1 MKNWWLALVV
11 VAGCAAENKP
21 DLDAT
26 GTVQAQM
33 TYGGGNC
40 AKTGSE
46 PFVMFLAKQDQYGSY
61 TITQS
66 AVGQEIGGNVV
77 CGSVYCE
84 IMFFK
89 SWDNNNYDSFHVDGT
104 LTLDGNDMSITG
116 NGTYSVFGSATGSC
130 EQVVTYAGTL
140 Q

>member
-1 MKNWWLALVV
+1 MKNWWLV
-11 VAGCAAENKP
+11 VALAGCVSSSDKP

-26 GTVQAQM
+26 GTVQTTM

-40 AKTGSE
+40 AKSGSE
-46 PFVMFLAKQDQYGSY
+46 PFVMYLAKQDQWNY

-66 AVGQEIGGNVV
+66 AVGQSINGNVV

-84 IMFFK
+84 IDFFK
-89 SWDNNNYDSFHVDGT
+89 TWDNNNYDSFHLDGN
-104 LTLDGNDMSITG
+104 LTLDGNDMSIKG
-116 NGTYSVFGSATGSC
+116 NGKYSVFGGSSGSC

-140 Q
+140 K

>member
-1 MKNWWLALVV
+1 MKNWWIAAVV
-11 VAGCAAENKP
+11 LAGCAGEPKE

-26 GTVQAQM
+26 GTVQTTL

-40 AKTGSE
+40 AKSGTE
-46 PFVMFLAKQDQYGSY
+46 PFVIFLAKQDSWNY

-66 AVGQEIGGNVV
+66 AVGQSINGNVV

-84 IMFFK
+84 IDFFK
-89 SWDNNNYDSFHVDGT
+89 TWQNNNQDSLSLDGN
-104 LTLDGNDMSITG
+104 LTLDGNDMSIKG
-116 NGTYSVFGSATGSC
+116 NGKYSVFGSGTSC
-130 EQVVTYAGTL
+130 EQVVTYAGVL

>member
-1 MKNWWLALVV
+1 MKNWWLALVTL
-11 VAGCAAENKP
+11 AGCARDPGPEI
-21 DLDAT
+21 DAT
-26 GTVQAQM
+26 GTVQTQL

-46 PFVMFLAKQDQYGSY
+46 PFVMFLAKQDAWNY

-66 AVGQEIGGNVV
+66 AVGQSIGGNVV

-84 IMFFK
+84 IDFFK
-89 SWDNNNYDSFHVDGT
+89 TWDNNNYDSFHLDGT

-116 NGTYSVFGSATGSC
+116 TGKYSVFGSSGSC
-130 EQVVTYAGTL
+130 EQVVTYKGAL